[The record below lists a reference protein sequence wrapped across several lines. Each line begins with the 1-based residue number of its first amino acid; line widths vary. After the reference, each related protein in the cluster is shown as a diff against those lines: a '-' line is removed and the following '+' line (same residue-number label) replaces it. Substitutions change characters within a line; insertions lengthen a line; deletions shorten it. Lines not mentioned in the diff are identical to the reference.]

1 MLEDLY
7 NERILAHAANIPRT
21 ERLIRPQATARKE
34 SRLCGS
40 RVIVDLRLQDGA
52 VSDYGQEVKACVLGQ
67 CSASLMGQTVIGQTP
82 DQLRRVRDEIRAMLK
97 DEGPAPQGDWSEL
110 EILRPAIAYRSRH
123 ASILLPFDAVVAA
136 LDEIEAAM
144 AEDTAENPANRRRQP
159 SPSGQ
164 ESAL

>member
-7 NERILAHAANIPRT
+7 NERILQHAANIPRT
-21 ERLIRPQATARKE
+21 ERLADPQASARKE

-40 RVIVDLRLQDGA
+40 RVTVDLSLRDGV

-82 DQLRRVRDEIRAMLK
+82 EQLRQVRDAMRAMLK
-97 DEGPAPQGDWSEL
+97 EEGPAPQGDWAEL
-110 EILRPAIAYRSRH
+110 EILRPAIGYRSRH

-136 LDEIEAAM
+136 LDEIEASRSQPGHIRKSVG
-144 AEDTAENPANRRRQP
+144 DP
-159 SPSGQ
+159 SPTGH
-164 ESAL
+164 ETTL